1 MENPVKSNYF
11 LLRSYSTFVLATV
24 ILGITSASLLVF
36 FTINVNKNNNSQILK
51 KEALNIQK
59 TISELF
65 NYSNKINSYIGK
77 QIAEHNA
84 KDLEFILSTFKKAE
98 QIQNKNTQ
106 LLSWSSFDWVDPNNL
121 QLVNS
126 KIGIRK
132 NPPNMSARQY
142 CQKSPNNPW
151 TLQLS
156 FPVLGNPSESW
167 VIPAATGI
175 TDKNGRYLGAV
186 VVGFSIYELS
196 TMVEQR
202 LNDPISFVVLDEN
215 MNLIIQSSD
224 NELEESKSFYKKIDK
239 SFFSEKSSF
248 LKKEI
253 TASNIN
259 YSFYQKFDNYPYI
272 VLTGFNKAFLK
283 KEFNSSI
290 MPIILVFTSITL
302 FFLIIL
308 SYLFKT
314 RILILMNRERKLRN
328 SLHNTN
334 ISKTKLIRAA
344 SHDLKNYI
352 FGISGLSKLILQDKK
367 KSEIE
372 TNEDLKMIEE
382 ISNQTEEL
390 MGFVEDL
397 LDTNQNNS
405 GEFILGK
412 MQSCDIAILCERMVI
427 LNKNFALEN
436 HITLEAINS
445 SKKHDLKIKCDV
457 RRIKQVLNNLIS
469 NSIKYSPA
477 ETKVVIETSYI
488 KETDE
493 ICISVSDSGIGMT
506 EQEIIMALSGDGE
519 QIDKSAL
526 EKEIDSHG
534 IGMPIIKKLVEL
546 HKGRIKIESKKG
558 FGTKIKIYFKADHSR
573 KEDSNNNKADKQ
585 NLTNLFKSKSVLLAE
600 DNPVGK
606 KINTHLLRRMGFK
619 VKHVENGQEILEEL
633 DKNHYDL
640 VFMDIN
646 MPILNG
652 FETAKIIREGVKFK
666 KFKNNNIP
674 IVAITADKP
683 ELAKLKYYG
692 IDVVVDKPFSEKEI
706 LDVILEYV
714 KVD

>member
-1 MENPVKSNYF
+1 MKNPAKNNYF
-11 LLRSYSTFVLATV
+11 LLKSYSVFVLATLV
-24 ILGITSASLLVF
+24 LGISSASLLIF
-36 FTINVNKNNNSQILK
+36 FTISGNKDNDSQILK
-51 KEALNIQK
+51 KEASNIQK
-59 TISELF
+59 TISESF

-77 QIAEHNA
+77 QIAEHGV
-84 KDLEFILSTFKKAE
+84 KDLEFILKTFKQAD

-126 KIGIRK
+126 KVGIRK

-142 CQKSPNNPW
+142 CQRSPNNPW
-151 TLQLS
+151 TLQVS

-167 VIPAATGI
+167 VVPAGTGI
-175 TDKNGRYLGAV
+175 TDKNNKYLGSV
-186 VVGFSIYELS
+186 VVGFNLSELS

-202 LNDPISFVVLDEN
+202 LNDPVSFVVLDED

-224 NELEESKSFYKKIDK
+224 NELEESQNFYKRIDK
-239 SFFSEKSSF
+239 SFFSKKSSF
-248 LKKEI
+248 LKEEI
-253 TASNIN
+253 TASNVS
-259 YSFYQKFDNYPYI
+259 YSFYQKFDDYPYI

-290 MPIILVFTSITL
+290 MPIIIGFASITL

-308 SYLFKT
+308 YIFKT
-314 RILILMNRERKLRN
+314 RILILMTRERKLRN

-382 ISNQTEEL
+382 ISSQSEEL

-397 LDTNQNNS
+397 LDTNQNES
-405 GEFILGK
+405 GGFVLGK
-412 MQSCDIAILCERMVI
+412 MQVCDIAILSKRMVI

-436 HITLEAINS
+436 HIILEVINS
-445 SKKHDLKIKCDV
+445 STKNNLNIKCDV
-457 RRIKQVLNNLIS
+457 RRIKQILNNLIS

-477 ETKVVIETSYI
+477 ETKVVIETSFI

-493 ICISVSDSGIGMT
+493 VCICVSDSGIGMT
-506 EQEIIMALSGDGE
+506 EKEIVMALSGDGE

-534 IGMPIIKKLVEL
+534 IGMPIIKKLAEL
-546 HKGRIKIESKKG
+546 HNGRIEIKSKKG
-558 FGTKIKIYFKADHSR
+558 FGTKIKIYFKADHSK
-573 KEDSNNNKADKQ
+573 KEDSNNNKTDNE
-585 NLTNLFKSKSVLLAE
+585 NLINLFKSKSVLLAE

-619 VKHVENGQEILEEL
+619 VKHVENGQEIVKEL

-652 FETAKIIREGVKFK
+652 FEAAKIIREGLKFK
-666 KFKNNNIP
+666 KFKNTNIP
-674 IVAITADKP
+674 IIAITADKP
-683 ELAKLKYYG
+683 ELSKLKYYG

-714 KVD
+714 KK